1 MKIGLLAV
9 ILLET
14 SVVGFAQVSL
24 PSSPWKE
31 YVYAQNSFAITLPSD
46 PHPHKST
53 QAPNGMTYSVP
64 LSSGAR
70 FSLYTEEA
78 NDKCLDTV
86 RGQLGNAKNTAES
99 RGFTVISFR
108 EVAGAGYAGVEF
120 VQKVPT
126 GEIDY
131 ERWICAAKRPYVFAS
146 DWDPGE
152 SEPIASAIIQRC
164 RSREQGHGV
173 HFLHQR
179 LVHLSLIRLVSSQ
192 VSGRDM
198 EF

>member
-1 MKIGLLAV
+1 MKIGLWAV

-14 SVVGFAQVSL
+14 SVVGLAQVSP

-31 YVYAQNSFAITLPSD
+31 YVYPQNSFAITLPSD

-53 QAPNGMTYSVP
+53 QMPNGMAYSVP

-70 FSLYTEEA
+70 FSLVTEEA
-78 NDKCLDTV
+78 NDKCVDTV
-86 RGQLGNAKNTAES
+86 RGQLDNAKNTAEA

-108 EVAGAGYAGVEF
+108 EVEGTGYAGVEF

-126 GEIDY
+126 GKIDY
-131 ERWICAAKRPYVFAS
+131 ERWTCAAKRLYVFAS

-152 SEPIASAIIQRC
+152 SEPKELRRIVDSFRIVT
-164 RSREQGHGV
+164 GK
-173 HFLHQR
+173 
-179 LVHLSLIRLVSSQ
+179 
-192 VSGRDM
+192 
-198 EF
+198 